1 MSPMETPLARLGRA
15 FCERLIVNA
24 LAESSLP
31 YLIGWDEGAKVFTII
46 ADEISGVDISM
57 DGAEKIQDDDLE
69 GLIDLFEVRIENAI
83 STLVLGLNARRTN
96 TPNGLNKPIS

>member
-15 FCERLIVNA
+15 LCKRLIVNA

-69 GLIDLFEVRIENAI
+69 GLIDLFEVQIENAI
-83 STLVLGLNARRTN
+83 STLRGFV
-96 TPNGLNKPIS
+96 